1 MQITH
6 IYLYEYAKMSI
17 EIISSLKPYYLG
29 VNMPDLYSEHC
40 KKLKK
45 FWEEND
51 FLNED
56 IIVFVRGAEECLEDG
71 KTSQCARY
79 LGRALEELEK
89 LKSIM
94 DGIPPV
100 IEALEQIKVEIETLS

>member
-1 MQITH
+1 
-6 IYLYEYAKMSI
+6 MSDMYP
-17 EIISSLKPYYLG
+17 K
-29 VNMPDLYSEHC
+29 HC
-40 KKLKK
+40 EKLRM

-71 KTSQCARY
+71 KTAQCVRY
-79 LGRALEELEK
+79 IRRALEELEK
-89 LKSIM
+89 IKNIM

-100 IEALEQIKVEIETLS
+100 IAKLEQIKVEIETLS